1 MKVFNQK
8 KYMLLIGS
16 FVILEVIF
24 TILDDYYGLLR
35 TAWIGDLYYIVGG
48 ALIWI
53 FLFLLRKENFKTVG
67 KVIINLIFVAVTI
80 AFPLAFVLDLV
91 TR

>member
-48 ALIWI
+48 SLVWT
-53 FLFLLRKENFKTVG
+53 FLFFLRKENFKTVG
-67 KVIINLIFVAVTI
+67 KIIVNFIFVLVTI
-80 AFPLAFVLDLV
+80 AFPSAFILDLV